1 MNDNFVQIMNIDKK
15 NINNKQDYLN
25 ILRKIDN
32 SFNITQRTLAQEL
45 GISLGKLHYILIEL
59 KKKGFVK
66 IKNFRKNPNK
76 LVYAYILTPKG
87 ISIKTK
93 LTLNFMK
100 KKMLE
105 YDELRKEISKKIDE
119 TK

>member
-1 MNDNFVQIMNIDKK
+1 MNINSK
-15 NINNKQDYLN
+15 NNNNKQDYLN

-32 SFNITQRTLAQEL
+32 SSNITQRTMAQDL
-45 GISLGKLHYILIEL
+45 GISLGKLHYILVEL

-66 IKNFRKNPNK
+66 IKNFEKNPNK
-76 LVYAYILTPKG
+76 MVYAYILTPKG
-87 ISIKTK
+87 ISVKTK

-105 YDELRKEISKKIDE
+105 YDELKKEIVKKN
-119 TK
+119 

>member
-1 MNDNFVQIMNIDKK
+1 MNIDNKAK
-15 NINNKQDYLN
+15 NDKQDYLN

-32 SFNITQRTLAQEL
+32 SANITQRTMAQEL
-45 GISLGKLHYILIEL
+45 GISLGKLHYSLVEL

-66 IKNFRKNPNK
+66 IKNFNKNPNK
-76 LVYAYILTPKG
+76 MSYAYILTPKG

-93 LTLNFMK
+93 LTINFMK

-105 YDELRKEISKKIDE
+105 YDELKKEISKKS
-119 TK
+119 